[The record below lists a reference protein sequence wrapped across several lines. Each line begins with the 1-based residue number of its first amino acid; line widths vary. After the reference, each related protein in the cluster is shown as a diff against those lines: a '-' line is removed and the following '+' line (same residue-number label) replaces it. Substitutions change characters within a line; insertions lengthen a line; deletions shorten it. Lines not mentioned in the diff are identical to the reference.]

1 MKGIVA
7 LNTKGL
13 SILFLIV
20 ALLVMVT
27 IGYVLSYLIPTQQKA
42 IALNIHSSQA
52 FYVAQSGV
60 EYAIRYALDQGWT
73 TPSTLIGL
81 NGPAVNQRNLGRGRF
96 TISYDSLSDRLTS
109 TGQIQGLGERRITV
123 SNFSSFVSAGL
134 TLVAPLPCWT
144 NPRTEARLYVM
155 NTSASPVTLI
165 AFSASWNEPPVRTL
179 TSLRIDGNQKF
190 AGIYSSGSGTRPFT
204 PPGNSQLLNPNQSV
218 SITLDW
224 NQNIHPFCSVVL
236 TFSDSIGKSYTF
248 ALDPE
253 GDGLP
258 SCGG

>member
-7 LNTKGL
+7 LNAKGL
-13 SILFLIV
+13 SILFLIM

-27 IGYVLSYLIPTQQKA
+27 IGYVLSYLVPTKQKA
-42 IALNIHSSQA
+42 IALNIPSSQA
-52 FYVAQSGV
+52 FYIAQSGV

-73 TPSTLIGL
+73 TPTTLVGL

-109 TGQIQGLGERRITV
+109 TGQIQGLGERRLTV
-123 SNFSSFVSAGL
+123 SSFTSFVSAGL
-134 TLVAPLPCWT
+134 ILVAPLPCWT
-144 NPRTEARLYVM
+144 NPRTEVRFHVM
-155 NTSASPVTLI
+155 NTGASPVTLT
-165 AFSASWNEPPVRTL
+165 AFSASWNEPPARTL
-179 TSLRIDGNQKF
+179 TRLQIDGSQKF
-190 AGIYSSGSGTRPFT
+190 AGTYSSGSGMRLFT
-204 PPGNSQLLNPNQSV
+204 PPGNSQLLNPSQSA
-218 SITLDW
+218 SITPDW

-236 TFSDSIGKSYTF
+236 TFSDSIGKSYIF
-248 ALDPE
+248 SLDPE